1 MRLAGAFIELV
12 SRPILQPI
20 LRHQGSSPLLRRV
33 AAWAIRPFRGRDIA
47 ILGGVGRGLRFNT
60 GSGPGSYVLG
70 IVEPEVQRALADLV
84 RPGMVVYDVGAN
96 VGFFAVIAARLV
108 GPTGSVVCFEPL
120 EANAASL
127 AHNAKLN
134 AFSHVAVRTEAL
146 GRIDGPGRFLGG
158 WISDRG
164 RLAADADP
172 DGSPVPVR
180 RLDTLV
186 QEVPLPLPN
195 LIKIDVEGTE
205 ADVLMGG
212 LETCKRSRP
221 VLLIEI
227 HETGGPVRDILRESG
242 YAVRVLSESHL
253 CGLPP

>member
-1 MRLAGAFIELV
+1 V
-12 SRPILQPI
+12 
-20 LRHQGSSPLLRRV
+20 
-33 AAWAIRPFRGRDIA
+33 
-47 ILGGVGRGLRFNT
+47 ILGGIGRGLRFNT

-70 IVEPEVQRALADLV
+70 IVEPEVQRALADFL

-96 VGFFAVIAARLV
+96 VGFLAVIAARLV
-108 GPTGSVVCFEPL
+108 GPTGTVVCFEPL

-127 AHNAKLN
+127 AHNARLN
-134 AFSHVAVRTEAL
+134 GFSHVAVRTEAL

-158 WISDRG
+158 STSDRG

-172 DGSPVPVR
+172 GGSPVSVR

-212 LETCKRSRP
+212 LETFRRSRP

-227 HETGGPVRDILRESG
+227 HETGDPVRDILSKLG
-242 YAVRVLSESHL
+242 YGVRALSESQL
-253 CGLPP
+253 CGVPS